1 MDDFNNSDNSGM
13 VGFLVGIIV
22 LVFAG
27 IVFSLMA
34 DKRFRFSSNKI
45 SLEERIAEEHHD
57 LETCK
62 IRLETARQ
70 HWRENCEPLAA
81 QGNSIQSAS
90 AGVKAGE
97 ARVAALRQEK
107 ETAVAGLSAATLAL
121 EEYRN
126 RYRQQVRGAAAGEQ
140 IPELK
145 SRSGRIYKDVT
156 IRKVSVAGMEIRHDQ
171 GISRLLPED
180 LDPAWHER
188 FQWNRDE
195 VIKMLDEEKARQDR
209 HNQLME
215 DSKDDDPDP
224 VPVVKPS
231 KPGKTKEKEPDPA
244 EAKIQSIREEV
255 LEARNRYRNAQSE
268 AMRARSE
275 ASNSA
280 RGRSVPGSLETWGDR
295 ASRLESATVKLRS
308 QYMAARGKLATL
320 APRDAL
326 LMTDEQQ

>member
-57 LETCK
+57 LEVCK
-62 IRLETARQ
+62 TRLETARQ

-81 QGNSIQSAS
+81 QGTSVQSAA
-90 AGVKAGE
+90 AGLKAGE
-97 ARVAALRQEK
+97 VRLAALREEK
-107 ETAVAGLSAATLAL
+107 EGIAAGLSAATLAL
-121 EEYRN
+121 DDYRS

-140 IPELK
+140 IAELK

-156 IRKVSVAGMEIRHDQ
+156 IRKVSVTGMEIRNDQ

-188 FQWNRDE
+188 FQWDRDE
-195 VIKMLDEEKARQDR
+195 AAKSLDEEKARQDR

-215 DSKDDDPDP
+215 DSRDDDPDP
-224 VPVVKPS
+224 IPVVKPS
-231 KPGKTKEKEPDPA
+231 KPGKTKEADPA
-244 EAKIQSIREEV
+244 EAKIQSLREEV
-255 LEARNRYRNAQSE
+255 IEARSRYRNAQSE

-275 ASNSA
+275 ASGSP

-295 ASRLESATVKLRS
+295 AKRLESATVKLRS